1 MALNFCVSARRSAFA
16 WWIWL
21 SSLVLCDARA
31 LNWDCT
37 EFGLITWLDADMIRS
52 IRVMR
57 GY

>member
-1 MALNFCVSARRSAFA
+1 
-16 WWIWL
+16 
-21 SSLVLCDARA
+21 LCDARA

-57 GY
+57 GYDER